1 MKNFIKNY
9 SVELGINDIKQLITA
24 AVEEETGRYVTS
36 IEITIDAGYEDRFSF
51 QPACFNKAVVKL
63 GELIKNPKDPSYSVI
78 GDQKS

>member
-9 SVELGINDIKQLITA
+9 SVELGIDDIKQLITT
-24 AVEEETGRYVTS
+24 AVEETGRYVTS

-63 GELIKNPKDPSYSVI
+63 GELIKI
-78 GDQKS
+78 